1 MSIHIKQRFSVVLA
15 LPLIVLLGCLFSCS
29 TENPDGFITVKE
41 PIISTDD
48 GDKVDISNNPDNPN
62 EPNQNFSTSSD
73 LNDLYFTDSNTGYIV
88 GSNLVIRTTDKG
100 ESWKT
105 LSQANLEFTTIYFEN
120 DSHGILGGNDEFYSY
135 VFTTS
140 NGGST
145 WEQVARFWYQNELTT
160 VEGVFSEGNGNNLV
174 ILLNQRPN
182 ATQNY
187 GHVYISD
194 NKGQDFERIGTN
206 GRQGISTAAEYSG
219 FIYSISTPYWTG
231 SKYNLVQN
239 TISFL
244 NNGNRDLIPINIDS
258 SGNLSEVLNPISIIL
273 GENLNIIVGDNGRFA
288 ISSDSGNNWTIRTIP
303 QALSKDLTSAI
314 INGTEIIVSSEDG
327 AIYRSDDS
335 GVSWEETTSVGNKRI
350 SEIHRLSESEV
361 LVIGEDGL
369 IRIMDL

>member
-1 MSIHIKQRFSVVLA
+1 MSVHIKQRFSVVLA
-15 LPLIVLLGCLFSCS
+15 LPMIVLLGCLFSCS

-62 EPNQNFSTSSD
+62 EPNQNFSTSSN
-73 LNDLYFTDSNTGYIV
+73 LNDLYFTNPDTGYIV

-145 WEQVARFWYQNELTT
+145 WAQVARFWYQNELTT
-160 VEGVFSEGNGNNLV
+160 VEGVFSKSNGNNLV

-219 FIYSISTPYWTG
+219 LIYSISTPYWTG

-239 TISFL
+239 TIPFL
-244 NNGNRDLIPINIDS
+244 NNGNRDLVPINIDS

-350 SEIHRLSESEV
+350 SEIYRLNESEV

>member
-1 MSIHIKQRFSVVLA
+1 MSVHIKQRFSVVLA
-15 LPLIVLLGCLFSCS
+15 LPMIVLLGCLFSCS

-62 EPNQNFSTSSD
+62 EPNQNFSTSSN
-73 LNDLYFTDSNTGYIV
+73 LNDLYFTNPDTGYIV

-145 WEQVARFWYQNELTT
+145 WAQVARFWYQNELTT
-160 VEGVFSEGNGNNLV
+160 VEGVFSESNGNNLV

-219 FIYSISTPYWTG
+219 LIYSISTPYWTG
-231 SKYNLVQN
+231 LKYNLVQN
-239 TISFL
+239 TIPFL
-244 NNGNRDLIPINIDS
+244 NNGNRDLVPINIDS

-350 SEIHRLSESEV
+350 SEIYRLNESEV

>member
-1 MSIHIKQRFSVVLA
+1 M
-15 LPLIVLLGCLFSCS
+15 IVLLGCLFSCS

-62 EPNQNFSTSSD
+62 EPNQNFSTSSN
-73 LNDLYFTDSNTGYIV
+73 LNDLYFTNPDTGYIV

-145 WEQVARFWYQNELTT
+145 WAQVARFWYQNELTT
-160 VEGVFSEGNGNNLV
+160 VEGVFSKSNGNNLV

-219 FIYSISTPYWTG
+219 LIYSISTPYWTG

-239 TISFL
+239 TIPFL
-244 NNGNRDLIPINIDS
+244 NNGNRDLVPINIDS

-350 SEIHRLSESEV
+350 SEIYRLNESEV